1 MVSQP
6 VLEVMFDDLKVSIFK
21 SNQEMGLMAAH
32 LASEAIAQAIVE
44 KGVANVILAA
54 ANSQLTFLEGL
65 TAATD
70 IDWSKVNFFHMDEYI
85 GLEAGHSASF
95 SQFLRRK
102 FLDYIHPKAFF
113 TIPCDRKDLDVI
125 CNDYEQLLHSYPAD
139 VCAMG
144 IGENGHVAF
153 NDPPYADFD
162 DPVWVKAVQIDD
174 ISRQQQ
180 VNEGHFP
187 NIDRVPRTAFT
198 LTIPA
203 LLAAKK
209 ILVIVPEA
217 RKADAVYRS
226 LFGPI
231 VPSCPASILRKVAH
245 ARLLLDQDSA
255 AKSFQ
260 NLETKKNKGT
270 NNKPEIVP

>member
-1 MVSQP
+1 MVPQP
-6 VLEVMFDDLKVSIFK
+6 VLDVRFDNLQVSIYK
-21 SNQEMGLMAAH
+21 SNKEMGLVAAQ
-32 LASEAIAQAIVE
+32 LASEAVTQALLE

-65 TAATD
+65 KAVTD
-70 IDWSKVNFFHMDEYI
+70 IDWSKVNFFHMDEYV
-85 GLEAGHSASF
+85 GLEPGYSASF
-95 SQFLRRK
+95 SQFLRRN
-102 FLDYIHPKAFF
+102 FLDYIHPRAFF
-113 TIPCDRKDLDVI
+113 TIPSLGKDLDAI
-125 CNDYEQLLHSYPAD
+125 CKDYEQLLHSYPAD

-174 ISRQQQ
+174 VSRRQQ

-187 NIDRVPRTAFT
+187 SIDLVPRHAIT

-231 VPSCPASILRKVAH
+231 VPSCPASILRKAPH

-255 AKSFQ
+255 AKSFHYQ
-260 NLETKKNKGT
+260 ET
-270 NNKPEIVP
+270 V

>member
-1 MVSQP
+1 MIPQP
-6 VLEVMFDDLKVSIFK
+6 VLDVKFDDLQVSIYK
-21 SNQEMGLMAAH
+21 SNQEMGLVAAN
-32 LASEAIAQAIVE
+32 LASEAIAQALHE

-65 TAATD
+65 RAETD
-70 IDWSKVNFFHMDEYI
+70 IDWPKVNFFHMDEYI
-85 GLEAGHSASF
+85 GLEPGNSASF
-95 SQFLRRK
+95 SQFLRRN
-102 FLDYIHPKAFF
+102 FMDFIHPRTFF
-113 TIPCDRKDLDVI
+113 TIPSMGKDLDAI
-125 CNDYEQLLHSYPAD
+125 CKDYEKLLHSNSAD

-144 IGENGHVAF
+144 IGENGHIAF

-174 ISRQQQ
+174 VSRMQQ

-187 NIDRVPRTAFT
+187 SMDLVPRHAIT

-203 LLAAKK
+203 LLAAQK

-226 LFGPI
+226 LHGPI
-231 VPSCPASILRKVAH
+231 VPSCPASILRKAPQ

-255 AKSFQ
+255 AKSFPGNVQ
-260 NLETKKNKGT
+260 NK
-270 NNKPEIVP
+270 

>member
-1 MVSQP
+1 MIPQP
-6 VLEVMFDDLKVSIFK
+6 VFDVKFDDLQVSIYR
-21 SNQEMGLMAAH
+21 SNQEMGLVAAH
-32 LASEAIAQAIVE
+32 LASEAITQALYE
-44 KGVANVILAA
+44 KSVANVILAA

-65 TAATD
+65 RAVTV

-85 GLEAGHSASF
+85 GLEPGHSASF
-95 SQFLRRK
+95 SQFLRRN
-102 FLDYIHPKAFF
+102 LMDYIHPRAFF
-113 TIPCDRKDLDVI
+113 TIPSQGKDLDAI
-125 CNDYEQLLHSYPAD
+125 CKDYEQLLHSYPAD

-162 DPVWVKAVQIDD
+162 DPVWVKSVQIDD
-174 ISRQQQ
+174 VSRMQQ

-187 NIDRVPRTAFT
+187 GMDQVPKHAIT

-209 ILVIVPEA
+209 ILVMVPES

-231 VPSCPASILRKVAH
+231 VPSCPASILRKAPH
-245 ARLLLDQDSA
+245 ARLFLDQDSA
-255 AKSFQ
+255 AKSFPGNIQ
-260 NLETKKNKGT
+260 KK
-270 NNKPEIVP
+270 